1 MAKKKPESFAWAVPP
16 SLGIP
21 PDPLRM
27 RVDFHHQ
34 AVVMT
39 FFKGET
45 ATSKVVSAMDIAH
58 ALASELSFGSG
69 LLPDG
74 ALWWRNT
81 RSGTVIALYVEP
93 QVRQLTLQEYVEKPP
108 RRFKVPLPGLIFL
121 CRPGMSPWVF
131 AVKKKPTKETN
142 IVYKAPLAN
151 IFHTG
156 RACPGSHRFPTRV
169 NEIVQ
174 SFFIS
179 FFSAT
184 ADLSHRSVK
193 FPRNV
198 IDLWV
203 YLDKK
208 KRFPKADLVEQCT
221 VRDLMEMEV

>member
-1 MAKKKPESFAWAVPP
+1 
-16 SLGIP
+16 
-21 PDPLRM
+21 
-27 RVDFHHQ
+27 
-34 AVVMT
+34 
-39 FFKGET
+39 
-45 ATSKVVSAMDIAH
+45 
-58 ALASELSFGSG
+58 
-69 LLPDG
+69 
-74 ALWWRNT
+74 
-81 RSGTVIALYVEP
+81 
-93 QVRQLTLQEYVEKPP
+93 
-108 RRFKVPLPGLIFL
+108 
-121 CRPGMSPWVF
+121 MSPWVF

-208 KRFPKADLVEQCT
+208 KRFQKADLVEQST
-221 VRDLMEMEV
+221 VRHLMEMEV